1 MSAAQA
7 RAAAE
12 RLTGERA
19 QDVRPLGGSV
29 FEVDLANGR
38 TAVAKNGSGRGA
50 VAAEAAGLRWLG
62 ESGDVAVPAVLGADD
77 EWLISEHVRAGQA
90 TARAAEEF
98 GRGLARLHLRGAPAF
113 GSPPPGGPADAWMG
127 LAPMRNEP
135 CPDWPSFYG
144 EYRIGPLVRT
154 AADQGLFSPAEVAVF
169 DEVRTR
175 LPELAGPPEPPARL
189 HGDTWSGNIHW
200 GHDGQAWLIDPAAH
214 GGHRETDLAM
224 LAVFG
229 LAHLDRVLGAY
240 EEEAESA
247 GSPLDPAWRDRTG
260 LHQLHFLLVHTVLFG
275 GGYARTAL
283 AAADQALHAR

>member
-29 FEVDLANGR
+29 FEVDLADGR
-38 TAVAKNGSGRGA
+38 TAVAKRGSGHGA
-50 VAAEAAGLRWLG
+50 AAAEAAGLRWLG

-77 EWLISEHVRAGQA
+77 EWLISEYVRAGQA
-90 TARAAEEF
+90 TVRAAEEF
-98 GRGLARLHLRGAPAF
+98 GHGLARLHLRGAPAF

-144 EYRIGPLVRT
+144 EYRIAPLVRS
-154 AADQGLFSPAEVAVF
+154 AADQDLFSPAQVAVF
-169 DEVRTR
+169 DEVRAR

-229 LAHLDRVLGAY
+229 LPHLDRVLGAY

-247 GSPLDPAWRDRTG
+247 GFPLDADWRDRVG
-260 LHQLHFLLVHTVLFG
+260 LHQLHFLLVHAVLFG

-283 AAADQALHAR
+283 AAAEQALRAR